1 VRTAVVGNVGKLL
14 AGIPLLPDAEPDDG
28 VLDVVLL
35 APGSIVGWARV
46 AGRVLARRGRVD
58 RRVERF
64 RARHVLLETGQPTP
78 RQLDG
83 DLIEDGRS
91 MDIRIEP
98 AALCVRVPVNRRNR

>member
-1 VRTAVVGNVGKLL
+1 VGNVGKLL
-14 AGIPLLPDAEPDDG
+14 GGIPLLPDAEPDDG
-28 VLDVVLL
+28 VLDLVLL
-35 APGSIVGWARV
+35 APASIVGWARV
-46 AGRVLARRGRVD
+46 AGRVMTRRGQVD

-64 RARHVLLETGQPTP
+64 RAQHVLLETGHPTP

-98 AALCVRVPVNRRNR
+98 AALCVRVPTTRRNR